1 MPKIVLTSK
10 AESDLDGIY
19 EHYESIQGAE
29 ITCTWPPVA
38 EGVVFQI
45 LEALSRL
52 ETFPH
57 LGKASNVPDCRQL
70 IFAKYPYR
78 ADYQLREETI
88 QVYRILHQHAERP
101 QDW

>member
-19 EHYESIQGAE
+19 EHYESIQGAD
-29 ITCTWPPVA
+29 IA

-78 ADYQLREETI
+78 ADYQLRDETI
-88 QVYRILHQHAERP
+88 RVYRVLHQHAERP
-101 QDW
+101 KDW